1 MCTQSVRSN
10 KERSLGDPQ
19 WINKLVTFSFFG
31 PPWGQQVEANITIF
45 FFLLTWIFKKEE
57 ATSCEWR
64 AAYHSTLMIKTP
76 ALISP
81 STAWFLCVSISATS
95 EVKRFFCKYFFFF
108 FTFEG
113 VNVAETCHFFFFFWH
128 MKKWRPP
135 LKLAPQRVTSI
146 IFWVCVCFFVQL
158 PHYCVSGTVK
168 SSSDRSP
175 FRHLPFITRVLSLHS
190 FTNKQKVFNIEQ
202 KKKVSQEV
210 KMTTRG
216 HFLLSDKICKRSA
229 RTSFFLKKN
238 ITS

>member
-1 MCTQSVRSN
+1 MFKLGHSVLAPTMLYYLCVCTQSVRSN

-19 WINKLVTFSFFG
+19 WINKLVTFFFFG

-113 VNVAETCHFFFFFWH
+113 VNVAETCHFFFFFDTW
-128 MKKWRPP
+128 KNEDLPLNWP
-135 LKLAPQRVTSI
+135 LKEWQVLY
-146 IFWVCVCFFVQL
+146 FECVCVF
-158 PHYCVSGTVK
+158 
-168 SSSDRSP
+168 SSNYPIIVCLGPWKAQVTGRLFDTSLSS
-175 FRHLPFITRVLSLHS
+175 LESSLFIHSL
-190 FTNKQKVFNIEQ
+190 TNKKCLISN
-202 KKKVSQEV
+202 KKKKSP
-210 KMTTRG
+210 
-216 HFLLSDKICKRSA
+216 
-229 RTSFFLKKN
+229 KK
-238 ITS
+238 